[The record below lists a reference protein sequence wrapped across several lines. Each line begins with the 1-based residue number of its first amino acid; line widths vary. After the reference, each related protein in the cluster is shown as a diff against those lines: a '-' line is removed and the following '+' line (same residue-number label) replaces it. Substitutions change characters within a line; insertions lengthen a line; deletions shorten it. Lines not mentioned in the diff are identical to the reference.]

1 MEYWWWF
8 LLLVVPFDCFNPYS
22 LNCFWSSL
30 SFDVPRLVTNK
41 YCITFPY
48 CRDAKFS
55 PTKISVSRRIKKK
68 KKNWN
73 PKIKSIYHNDCDV
86 PKRKFSFYVLYSR
99 ITKSFLQIFFFIFK
113 TKDKFTTFSF
123 QPSTYAKL
131 R

>member
-48 CRDAKFS
+48 WRDAKFS
-55 PTKISVSRRIKKK
+55 PTKMSVSRRIKKK
-68 KKNWN
+68 KIGT
-73 PKIKSIYHNDCDV
+73 PKLKVLIITTVMSLRENFPFTCYTRGSPNH
-86 PKRKFSFYVLYSR
+86 FSR
-99 ITKSFLQIFFFIFK
+99 FFFFFK
-113 TKDKFTTFSF
+113 TKVKFTTFSF